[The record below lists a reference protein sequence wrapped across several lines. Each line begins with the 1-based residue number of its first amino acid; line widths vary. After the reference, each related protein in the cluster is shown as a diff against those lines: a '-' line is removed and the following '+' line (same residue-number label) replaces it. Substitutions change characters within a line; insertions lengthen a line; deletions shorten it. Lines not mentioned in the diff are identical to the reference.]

1 MICKKNDLYEVY
13 QQLMELEAEFLH
25 TEECCCQA
33 KELTINQIKYLR
45 IIDQKY
51 RVTFSELAQET
62 NNSKPTIT
70 ETVSKFVSQG
80 CVYRERSAE
89 DRRVYY
95 IYLTP
100 KGKSIARAQ
109 ERTKLRLI
117 ERIQENLTEAEMKQ
131 FITLLNKVLKD

>member
-13 QQLMELEAEFLH
+13 QRLHELEAEFLD
-25 TEECCCQA
+25 TEKSFCQA
-33 KELTINQIKYLR
+33 QELTSNQIKYLK
-45 IIDQKY
+45 IIDARY
-51 RVTFSELAQET
+51 RVTFSQLAEET

-70 ETVSKFVSQG
+70 ETISRFISQG

-89 DRRVYY
+89 DRRVFY

-109 ERTKLRLI
+109 EKTKLRLI
-117 ERIQENLTEAEMKQ
+117 ERIQENLTEDEMKQ
-131 FITLLNKVLKD
+131 FIILLNKVLS